1 MAKINLVILI
11 YEKIVKNGSLCY
23 AIIIIRKLTAI
34 SLFTLQ
40 FNGRNINSKYC
51 LNVHFGLI
59 DKTLTEFFFLNFIID
74 GTAYNRSKYADK
86 TKYCKYKKNY
96 FNADK
101 KIGIV
106 LRTDLDISHKNQHN
120 K

>member
-1 MAKINLVILI
+1 MAKINLAISI
-11 YEKIVKNGSLCY
+11 CEKIVINVKSVTLLQSFGNSQKSTYLRYSLN
-23 AIIIIRKLTAI
+23 
-34 SLFTLQ
+34 S
-40 FNGRNINSKYC
+40 RNIKSSYC
-51 LNVHFGLI
+51 LDVHFGLI
-59 DKTLTEFFFLNFIID
+59 YETLTEFFFLNFIID
-74 GTAYNRSKYADK
+74 GTTYNRSKYADK

-106 LRTDLDISHKNQHN
+106 LRADLDISHKNQHN